1 MFNIPDLAT
10 VKSREKWFQEN
21 KQELFDY
28 IYSVK
33 NDPRQTLRV
42 LARVQEEYGA
52 ESQFIQAVDYAKEVK
67 TYDNAVLKQLKKI
80 QEEHLL
86 CMNSIND
93 LCSCETGEI
102 WTCKSDQ
109 TSVIDGSLCEIMMVV
124 FKRHPEFERSHH
136 DLCWNIVA
144 VIIIM
149 ILFYD
154 LILPRVCNIV

>member
-86 CMNSIND
+86 SMNSIND
-93 LCSCETGEI
+93 LLQE
-102 WTCKSDQ
+102 D
-109 TSVIDGSLCEIMMVV
+109 
-124 FKRHPEFERSHH
+124 
-136 DLCWNIVA
+136 
-144 VIIIM
+144 
-149 ILFYD
+149 
-154 LILPRVCNIV
+154 

>member
-10 VKSREKWFQEN
+10 VKSRDKWFQEN

-52 ESQFIQAVDYAKEVK
+52 LSQFIQAVDYAKEVK
-67 TYDNAVLKQLKKI
+67 TYDNSVLKQLKKI

-93 LCSCETGEI
+93 LLQE
-102 WTCKSDQ
+102 D
-109 TSVIDGSLCEIMMVV
+109 
-124 FKRHPEFERSHH
+124 
-136 DLCWNIVA
+136 
-144 VIIIM
+144 
-149 ILFYD
+149 
-154 LILPRVCNIV
+154 

>member
-52 ESQFIQAVDYAKEVK
+52 ESQFTQAVDYAKEVK
-67 TYDNAVLKQLKKI
+67 TYDNAVLRQLKKI
-80 QEEHLL
+80 QEEHLM
-86 CMNSIND
+86 CMNAIND
-93 LCSCETGEI
+93 LLQE
-102 WTCKSDQ
+102 D
-109 TSVIDGSLCEIMMVV
+109 
-124 FKRHPEFERSHH
+124 
-136 DLCWNIVA
+136 
-144 VIIIM
+144 
-149 ILFYD
+149 
-154 LILPRVCNIV
+154 

>member
-21 KQELFDY
+21 KQDLFDY

-52 ESQFIQAVDYAKEVK
+52 LSQFIQAVDYAKEVK
-67 TYDNAVLKQLKKI
+67 TYDNSVLKQLKKI

-93 LCSCETGEI
+93 LLQE
-102 WTCKSDQ
+102 D
-109 TSVIDGSLCEIMMVV
+109 
-124 FKRHPEFERSHH
+124 
-136 DLCWNIVA
+136 
-144 VIIIM
+144 
-149 ILFYD
+149 
-154 LILPRVCNIV
+154 